1 MGKLVMKLKI
11 FSLFFLLSFFEIAV
25 AEKIYTSD
33 KRSYSIETVV
43 DGLQYPWAVEFITDK
58 KILITER
65 PGYLR
70 IYENGKLST
79 PIKGLPSV
87 KAERQGG
94 LLDVVLDPDFNK
106 NKIIF
111 FSYSAGNMFGIG
123 GITVVSS
130 SMYSIKA

>member
-33 KRSYSIETVV
+33 KHSYLIETVV

-65 PGYLR
+65 PGYFVFMKMVNCQ
-70 IYENGKLST
+70 Y
-79 PIKGLPSV
+79 
-87 KAERQGG
+87 Q
-94 LLDVVLDPDFNK
+94 
-106 NKIIF
+106 
-111 FSYSAGNMFGIG
+111 
-123 GITVVSS
+123 
-130 SMYSIKA
+130 